1 MISMIL
7 PLMFAVPGV
16 AGNCAATRR
25 WQGAT
30 TTGTNVA
37 TGADPPADVG
47 SNSRRQ
53 RNSWLEWIPCRRA
66 TSETEAPATS
76 ISPTIARFCSPL
88 QRRRVVA
95 TTSNWAGVVLGPD
108 IVLSPLQFVTNG
120 ANRGCL
126 PRTAPGVLHRR
137 HTLDFSQCVEN
148 AQRLSTSPWPGA
160 RRKSSKHP
168 DAQDR
173 IKQRHWALVPI

>member
-126 PRTAPGVLHRR
+126 PRTAQGVLHRR
-137 HTLDFSQCVEN
+137 HTVEEH
-148 AQRLSTSPWPGA
+148 AVRCSFHFVGVKKAAKDHAETEFTSAHISTGNSC
-160 RRKSSKHP
+160 
-168 DAQDR
+168 
-173 IKQRHWALVPI
+173 